1 MKCERRKYAVIT
13 VGLINK
19 AISVLFVVCYF
30 YQVVYT
36 LIAVLR
42 KKSRVSSFRLHSYAV
57 LIAARNEREV
67 IAELIKSLK
76 AQRYP
81 SERIKIFVVADN
93 CTDDTAVVA
102 EKAGAVVYQRRD
114 TIHVGKGYA
123 LDYLLGCIEA
133 DYPAG
138 SFDGYFVFDA
148 DNLLEED
155 YIYEMNKLFSQGYRV
170 ITGCRCSKN
179 YGDNWISS
187 GYGLYFLRDTQLL
200 NKARHL
206 LGLCCHISGTGFMF
220 SDEILRKNGGWK
232 YFSLSEDTEFTA
244 KMIIAGERVGYC
256 ESAVLYDEQ
265 PTSLGQS
272 IRQRLRW
279 AKGHIQVMSSCGGGL
294 ARGTLMPGSAR
305 KRLSCLDMLLSITP
319 AYVLTVAAVVVN
331 LAGLLVSLT
340 ESSALLFTVSGL
352 ISCAVGSYLSFFAV
366 GLVTT
371 LCEWNK
377 LGCGA
382 LKKLMY
388 AFSFPLFMATYVPIS
403 VAALFVRVEWKPIVH
418 RRSVSLSQLRE
429 AQK

>member
-148 DNLLEED
+148 DNLQ
-155 YIYEMNKLFSQGYRV
+155 IGRAHV
-170 ITGCRCSKN
+170 
-179 YGDNWISS
+179 
-187 GYGLYFLRDTQLL
+187 
-200 NKARHL
+200 
-206 LGLCCHISGTGFMF
+206 
-220 SDEILRKNGGWK
+220 
-232 YFSLSEDTEFTA
+232 
-244 KMIIAGERVGYC
+244 
-256 ESAVLYDEQ
+256 
-265 PTSLGQS
+265 
-272 IRQRLRW
+272 
-279 AKGHIQVMSSCGGGL
+279 
-294 ARGTLMPGSAR
+294 
-305 KRLSCLDMLLSITP
+305 
-319 AYVLTVAAVVVN
+319 
-331 LAGLLVSLT
+331 
-340 ESSALLFTVSGL
+340 
-352 ISCAVGSYLSFFAV
+352 
-366 GLVTT
+366 
-371 LCEWNK
+371 
-377 LGCGA
+377 
-382 LKKLMY
+382 
-388 AFSFPLFMATYVPIS
+388 
-403 VAALFVRVEWKPIVH
+403 
-418 RRSVSLSQLRE
+418 
-429 AQK
+429 